1 MNKAIV
7 VANGTFEMGVA
18 VEALLALAD
27 DAYVIGADGGAVIA
41 RDLGLMPH
49 LVIGDFDSISP
60 TDLEALAEQGI
71 TTQRYPAAKDE
82 TDLELAL
89 LAAVERGATWI
100 RILAALG
107 NRLDQSLANIYLL
120 SLPQLKG
127 RDVRLVAGKQTAW
140 LAEAG
145 QHHLSGQDGDTV
157 SLIPFG
163 GPCHHIR
170 TYDLAYPLVD
180 ESLTLGPARGI
191 SNVINGPQPMVEF
204 SDGVLLVVHTIG
216 RA

>member
-7 VANGTFEMGVA
+7 VANGTLEMGVA
-18 VEALLALAD
+18 VELVLAVAAE
-27 DAYVIGADGGAVIA
+27 AYVIGADGGAMIA

-60 TDLEALAEQGI
+60 ADLEAFAEQGI

-145 QHHLSGQDGDTV
+145 QHYLSGQVGDTI
-157 SLIPFG
+157 SLLPFG

-170 TYDLAYPLVD
+170 THDLAYPLAD

-191 SNVINGPQPMVEF
+191 SNVITGPHPMVEF
-204 SDGVLLVVHTIG
+204 TDGVLLVVHTVG